1 MNISENIELAELK
14 SQMENLK
21 KQLSDQEIINDKLIR
36 ESMKKKMSWIK
47 KYIIFEVCLMPLI
60 IFAWL
65 GIRYYCHLSW
75 ANYFFMIILCFVSI
89 IVDYYININSIKDDD
104 YNRNNLVET
113 IKKLTKMKRQRAIQM
128 VIQMP
133 LLVCWILWAGVE
145 AYNALPGI
153 ANEFQQGFIQGGIIG
168 GAIGGVI
175 GIIFAVSLYFKMQRT
190 NDEIINQINET
201 INDDIN
207 VEQ

>member
-47 KYIIFEVCLMPLI
+47 KYIIFEVCLMPI
-60 IFAWL
+60 IIIAWL

-75 ANYFFMIILCFVSI
+75 ANYFFMIIMCLVSI
-89 IVDYYININSIKDDD
+89 IVDYFININSIKDDD

-113 IKKLTKMKRQRAIQM
+113 IKKLAKMKRQRASQM
-128 VIQMP
+128 IIQMP
-133 LLVCWILWAGVE
+133 LLVCWILWAGIE

>member
-47 KYIIFEVCLMPLI
+47 KYIIFEVCLMPI
-60 IFAWL
+60 IIIAWL

-75 ANYFFMIILCFVSI
+75 ANYFFMIIMCFVSI
-89 IVDYYININSIKDDD
+89 IVDYFININSIKDDD

-145 AYNALPGI
+145 AYNALPEI

>member
-60 IFAWL
+60 IFACL

-75 ANYFFMIILCFVSI
+75 ANYFFMIIMCLVSI
-89 IVDYYININSIKDDD
+89 IVDYFININSIKDED

-128 VIQMP
+128 IIQMP
-133 LLVCWILWAGVE
+133 LLVCWILWAGAE

>member
-1 MNISENIELAELK
+1 MNMSENIELEELRT
-14 SQMENLK
+14 QMLNLK
-21 KQLSDQEIINDKLIR
+21 KQLNNQEIVNEKLIK

-47 KYIIFEVCLMPLI
+47 KYIIFEVCLIPVI

-75 ANYFFMIILCFVSI
+75 ANYFFMITMCFVSI
-89 IVDYYININSIKDDD
+89 ILDYFININSIKESD

-128 VIQMP
+128 MIQMP
-133 LLVCWILWAGVE
+133 LLVIWIIWAGVE
-145 AYNALPGI
+145 AYNAMPFI
-153 ANEFQQGFIQGGIIG
+153 TNDFQKGFIQGGIIG
-168 GAIGGVI
+168 GAIGGII
-175 GIIFAVSLYFKMQRT
+175 GIIFAISLFFKMQRT
-190 NDEIINQINET
+190 NDEIIAQINDT
-201 INDDIN
+201 INDDTN